1 MTASIIILTYKSVHH
16 LVDLLPSLEVALEN
30 EDMEAEVIVLENGDF
45 SESENFVAN
54 RFPQFRHQYSGLNHY
69 LFSLNHIVANLS
81 TDFVMILNDDMLI
94 ENLGL
99 KKSVGLL
106 QKNPELFGV
115 NLRITDWDG
124 QNDQSAVRDLSYRK
138 GFYTSQWRLEKTE
151 EVRYTLYPGGGSG
164 VFRRS
169 MFVELGGFD
178 RLYFPAYAEDMDL
191 GWRAWQRGWPSVFL
205 PDSCIR
211 HKEGGTLE
219 EQMPASKR
227 SRQIYTNRIVCM
239 LRNGNM
245 PGFRSEFFLR
255 LPYRLL
261 VGTRSGGHQ
270 AVALGRAVAKF
281 REVKRAR
288 KHDPKAV
295 LDDKDIIARL
305 GQPLTNLIKNYGII
319 N

>member
-115 NLRITDWDG
+115 NLRITDWDC
-124 QNDQSAVRDLSYRK
+124 LL
-138 GFYTSQWRLEKTE
+138 YTSDAADE
-151 EVRYTLYPGGGSG
+151 
-164 VFRRS
+164 
-169 MFVELGGFD
+169 
-178 RLYFPAYAEDMDL
+178 
-191 GWRAWQRGWPSVFL
+191 
-205 PDSCIR
+205 
-211 HKEGGTLE
+211 
-219 EQMPASKR
+219 
-227 SRQIYTNRIVCM
+227 
-239 LRNGNM
+239 
-245 PGFRSEFFLR
+245 
-255 LPYRLL
+255 
-261 VGTRSGGHQ
+261 
-270 AVALGRAVAKF
+270 
-281 REVKRAR
+281 
-288 KHDPKAV
+288 
-295 LDDKDIIARL
+295 
-305 GQPLTNLIKNYGII
+305 
-319 N
+319 